1 MVKLNLIT
9 GDIIEQSIG
18 MDAIVNSQNK
28 YMSYGSGVCGAIYRA
43 AGTEIINYCEE
54 NYDTYMVDGEVR
66 ITPGFNL
73 NMDIIHVLA
82 PKAYEHK
89 DDPTEVLLNAYKNM
103 LEEIK
108 NRNYKKVILP
118 SLGAGIHGYEHQDIA
133 KPVIT
138 LLNDF
143 CSNNDTE
150 LYLINMYP
158 VYTNIYF
165 EELVSIKNIDLK
177 NDLLE
182 LDINK
187 IIGYLK
193 NNNLYIDNGDTL
205 YKNFVSDKKL
215 EYMCLYEKV
224 ICLQYCIENLNVN
237 KEDILPLIN
246 SL

>member
-1 MVKLNLIT
+1 MGKLNLIT

-18 MDAIVNSQNK
+18 MNAIVNSQNK
-28 YMSYGSGVCGAIYRA
+28 YMTYGSGVCGAIYRA

-54 NYDTYMVDGEVR
+54 NYNNYMVDGEVR

-82 PKAYEHK
+82 
-89 DDPTEVLLNAYKNM
+89 VLLDAYKNM
-103 LEEIK
+103 LKEIK
-108 NRNYKKVILP
+108 NRGYKKVILP

-133 KPVIT
+133 KPVAT

-187 IIGYLK
+187 IISYLK
-193 NNNLYIDNGDTL
+193 NNNLYNDSVDKL

-224 ICLQYCIENLNVN
+224 ICLQYCIEKLNVN